1 MDGVSKTN
9 NATEHRN
16 QSSSVASIV
25 IVIIIMGKK
34 SKANRKKPP
43 VATTAAAPATATAAP
58 ATATAAPAPATA
70 AVVASAEATATAT
83 ETRRGEFPESTFLL
97 KGAAFRKK
105 GNHAKAQK
113 YIFPRNRTWLCPMFE
128 RIYRENDDRW
138 RNNRECNEGCGT
150 DAR

>member
-43 VATTAAAPATATAAP
+43 VATAAAAAAAT
-58 ATATAAPAPATA
+58 ATA